1 MKELTEDLNKS
12 ERLSFP
18 VTFELKV
25 IMDATIPDKT
35 NIANLEMV
43 LSSLNIPH
51 ELLRHRL
58 SASGRYMS
66 FSFLVTIHKH
76 PILTGLY
83 KELGT
88 IPGLKFAV

>member
-1 MKELTEDLNKS
+1 MHELTEDLNKS
-12 ERLSFP
+12 EQISFP

-35 NIANLEMV
+35 NSANIEMV
-43 LSSLNIPH
+43 LKGLDIPFKPLH
-51 ELLRHRL
+51 HRL
-58 SASGRYMS
+58 STTGRYMS
-66 FSFLVTIHKH
+66 FTYEVTIDDH
-76 PILTGLY
+76 PVLTGLY